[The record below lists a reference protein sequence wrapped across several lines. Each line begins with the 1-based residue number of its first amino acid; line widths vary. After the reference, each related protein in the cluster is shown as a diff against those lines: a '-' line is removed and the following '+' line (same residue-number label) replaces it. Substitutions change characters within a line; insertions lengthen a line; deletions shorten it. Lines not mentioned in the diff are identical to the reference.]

1 MTPAV
6 LAAPALVQNWHPVV
20 DVLPAS
26 RQNQDSEVVQP
37 WRRECRPSRGLLA
50 TCWSHSGNA
59 RTSHFAVADS
69 TATHRQFWRSH
80 SPQNSRHLRLSS
92 GSSTNTPS
100 QPNSI
105 PRGRPSPWRLSRRAD
120 RDTSLIVDSPGSRRV
135 SLPLRI
141 LRPTRF
147 LSAPGPWST

>member
-6 LAAPALVQNWHPVV
+6 FAAPALVQNWLPVV

-59 RTSHFAVADS
+59 RTSHFTVADS

-80 SPQNSRHLRLSS
+80 SPQNSLHLRLSG
-92 GSSTNTPS
+92 GSSTNTRSP
-100 QPNSI
+100 PNSI
-105 PRGRPSPWRLSRRAD
+105 PRGRPSLWPLLVTMGERFSYSMTPVLNPW
-120 RDTSLIVDSPGSRRV
+120 IVFLGG
-135 SLPLRI
+135 
-141 LRPTRF
+141 PTGNRMR
-147 LSAPGPWST
+147 